1 LSKIVAIVR
10 DEGTGKMLSRVG
22 GWIKTR
28 IIDSGDTIWLRKVVT
43 EGDAAVDGSGY
54 ELRAAQSL
62 AEHERLDRLRP
73 LDPGIQKLRESV
85 GGVRWFLLDSDG
97 EVAFTC
103 WTFAYRAIVVERPE
117 LTLPL
122 PEHTWQVEDS
132 YVPKAMRGA
141 HGPTIGVELISKG
154 LLETIDSAE
163 LRLLTKVDAENSL
176 ALKAA
181 AHGRWQPFATVGAT
195 RWFSRFTRW
204 NVEQAEP
211 VFPALSELAA
221 E

>member
-1 LSKIVAIVR
+1 
-10 DEGTGKMLSRVG
+10 
-22 GWIKTR
+22 
-28 IIDSGDTIWLRKVVT
+28 
-43 EGDAAVDGSGY
+43 VDGSGY
-54 ELRAAQSL
+54 ELRVAQS
-62 AEHERLDRLRP
+62 AADHERLDRLRP

-103 WTFAYRAIVVERPE
+103 WTFADRAIIVEHPE

-122 PEHTWQVEDS
+122 PEYTWQVEDS
-132 YVPKAMRGA
+132 YVPKAMRGV
-141 HGPTIGVELISKG
+141 HGPTVGVYLMSRG

-163 LRLLTKVDAENSL
+163 LQLLTKIDAENSP

-181 AHGRWQPFATVGAT
+181 AHGDWHSFATVGAT